1 MPAMKSSTADAPL
14 IISAA
19 ESASA
24 SPPVQVQA
32 WAVAGL
38 HCAACADGLA
48 DLLRAQP
55 GVTRAE
61 VGYAAAMAV
70 VQAPEAVQRSL
81 PEAVR
86 RAGYGLAPATP
97 ADAAA
102 LRQREARTLLWR
114 LFVAAFCMMQVMM
127 LAAPTYFASG
137 AEVPADLRRL
147 LHWGSW
153 VLSWPV
159 MLFSA
164 TPFLRGAWRS
174 LRRRQLGMDVPVA
187 LGILI
192 TFAASTWALGDATGQ
207 TEVYFDSLTMFVAFL
222 LAGRWLEL
230 KARHGAIE
238 ELSALQGD
246 EPAEAVRE
254 RADGSVQ
261 AVPAHDVAVGDVLR
275 LALGERL
282 VCDGQLLDGATQMDE
297 ALLTGESQP
306 VPKRAGD
313 ALLGGSVNLGGPVR
327 LRVTRP
333 RTDSQGQRLAQ
344 SLQQALT
351 ERPSLR
357 LESERW
363 APPFLAAVLLLAL
376 GAGIGWLWVEPARAL
391 MVACAVLI
399 VTCPCAL
406 ALAAPAARVASARA
420 LARRGIVLQ
429 RLEAL
434 ETLARVNEV
443 VLDKTGTLTR
453 PTVLP
458 LGPGAPPA
466 LQAAAQALASWSQHP
481 MARAL
486 ARLPQ
491 PSGVPPW
498 RWRDV
503 TEHAGAGVRGVDPD
517 GRAWRLGSP
526 AWVGAGA
533 QPLDADTHS
542 ATDVALAFGPEE
554 AGAVLRYRRDEEPL
568 PAVPRMVA
576 RLRAQGLGLQL
587 LSGDQAPRVQA
598 LGQALG
604 LDRASGDCQPEAKR
618 ATVQALQAQGR
629 CVLMVGDG
637 VNDGPVLAQADA
649 AVAVGG
655 ASALAGRAAD
665 AVLLRADLAALPE
678 LIDQARR
685 TRRVMRQN
693 LAWAAAYNALA
704 VPMALMGWLPPWAAG
719 LGMALSSALVVLN
732 GLRLA
737 R

>member
-1 MPAMKSSTADAPL
+1 MPPMDIHAADRAD
-14 IISAA
+14 IISTPC
-19 ESASA
+19 EGQSSL
-24 SPPVQVQA
+24 PVGQA

-38 HCAACADGLA
+38 HCAACADSLA
-48 DLLRAQP
+48 DLLRQQP
-55 GVTRAE
+55 GVTRVE
-61 VGYAAAMAV
+61 VGYAAALAV
-70 VQAPEAVQRSL
+70 VHAPTGVQEGL

-86 RAGYGLAPATP
+86 RAGFGLAPATP

-102 LRQREARTLLWR
+102 LRKREARTLLWR
-114 LFVAAFCMMQVMM
+114 LFVASFCMMQVMM
-127 LAAPTYFASG
+127 LAAPTYFAAG
-137 AEVPADLRRL
+137 AEVPADLRLL

-192 TFAASTWALGDATGQ
+192 TFAASSWALSDPTGQ

-230 KARHGAIE
+230 KARHGAAQ
-238 ELSALQGD
+238 ELGALQGD
-246 EPAEAVRE
+246 EPEDVARE
-254 RADGSVQ
+254 RADGSVES
-261 AVPAHDVAVGDVLR
+261 VPASALLVGDVLR
-275 LALGERL
+275 LSLGERL
-282 VCDGQLLDGATQMDE
+282 ACDGLLLDGTTQMDE

-306 VPKRAGD
+306 VPKQVGD
-313 ALLGGSVNLGGPVR
+313 ALLGGSVNLGAPVR
-327 LRVTRP
+327 LRVTR
-333 RTDSQGQRLAQ
+333 RREDSQGQRLAQ
-344 SLQQALT
+344 TLQQALT
-351 ERPSLR
+351 ERPGLR

-363 APPFLAAVLLLAL
+363 AGPFLATVLLLAC
-376 GAGIGWLWVEPARAL
+376 GAGIAWLWVDASRAL

-420 LARRGIVLQ
+420 LARAGVVLQ
-429 RLEAL
+429 RLESL

-453 PTVLP
+453 PTVQALDKS
-458 LGPGAPPA
+458 ASPA
-466 LQAAAQALASWSQHP
+466 MMAAAQALASWSQHP

-491 PSGVPPW
+491 PAGAPPW

-503 TEHAGAGVRGVDPD
+503 TEQTGAGLRGVDPE
-517 GRAWRLGSP
+517 GRAWRLGAP
-526 AWVGAGA
+526 AWVGDGAGQAGA
-533 QPLDADTHS
+533 
-542 ATDVALAFGPEE
+542 ALAFGPE
-554 AGAVLRYRRDEEPL
+554 GRSAVLVFRRDEEPL
-568 PAVPRMVA
+568 PVVPRVLA
-576 RLRAQGLGLQL
+576 RLRGMGLGLRL
-587 LSGDQAPRVQA
+587 LSGDQSDRVQA
-598 LGQALG
+598 FGRQLALEEV
-604 LDRASGDCQPEAKR
+604 AGDCSPEAKR
-618 ATVQALQAQGR
+618 AAVQAMQAQGR

-637 VNDGPVLAQADA
+637 INDGPVLAQADA

-655 ASALAGRAAD
+655 ASAMAGRAAD
-665 AVLLRADLAALPE
+665 AVLLRTDLAALPDLME
-678 LIDQARR
+678 QARR

-693 LAWAAAYNALA
+693 LFWAAAYNALA

-719 LGMALSSALVVLN
+719 LGMALSSAVVVLN

>member
-1 MPAMKSSTADAPL
+1 MPTMQNSATGDGP

-19 ESASA
+19 ELAPA
-24 SPPVQVQA
+24 LPPAPAQA

-48 DLLRAQP
+48 DLLRGQP

-61 VGYAAAMAV
+61 VGYAAALAV
-70 VQAPEAVQRSL
+70 VHAPEAVQRTL

-207 TEVYFDSLTMFVAFL
+207 AEVYFDSLTMFVAFL

-230 KARHGAIE
+230 KARHGAAL

-246 EPAEAVRE
+246 EPTEALRE
-254 RADGSVQ
+254 RADGSVEP
-261 AVPAHDVAVGDVLR
+261 VPADEVAVGDVLR

-306 VPKRAGD
+306 VAKRAGD
-313 ALLGGSVNLGGPVR
+313 GLLGGSVNLGAPVR
-327 LRVTRP
+327 LRVTR
-333 RTDSQGQRLAQ
+333 RRADSQSQRLAQ
-344 SLQQALT
+344 RLQQALT

-376 GAGIGWLWVEPARAL
+376 GAGIGWLWVDPSRAL

-458 LGPGAPPA
+458 LGAGAAPA

-491 PSGVPPW
+491 PGGAPPW

-503 TEHAGAGVRGVDPD
+503 TEHAGAGVRGVDPE

-526 AWVGAGA
+526 AWVREGGPADGTPSA
-533 QPLDADTHS
+533 DA
-542 ATDVALAFGPEE
+542 AAALAFGPE
-554 AGAVLRYRRDEEPL
+554 ATGAVLRYGREEEPL
-568 PAVPRMVA
+568 PAVPRTVA
-576 RLRAQGLGLQL
+576 RLRAQGLGLHL
-587 LSGDQAPRVQA
+587 LSGDQAQRVQA
-598 LGQALG
+598 FGQALG
-604 LDRASGDCQPEAKR
+604 LTHVAGDCDPEAKR
-618 ATVQALQAQGR
+618 AAVQALQAQGR

-665 AVLLRADLAALPE
+665 AVLLRADLSALPE

-685 TRRVMRQN
+685 TQRVMRQN

-719 LGMALSSALVVLN
+719 LGMALSSAWVVLN